1 MAFWGH
7 RDAAACPATEA
18 PVQDSE
24 EDELEERM
32 VFHKEPQRWLP
43 RKNVPQPAVGAK
55 RKLNFKSTKRG
66 TGKQV
71 RSVNQK
77 ATLDNRNYRTN
88 GETRKQLQQNND
100 FLTEAGITLT
110 QQRAADQ
117 PPRIRAAK
125 EMETEP
131 LDDPSLNLSQD
142 SLYQALLNGRFR
154 KTVPLV
160 TRLITERRNRKLVL
174 VGKMKHNF
182 KT

>member
-1 MAFWGH
+1 MAYWGA
-7 RDAAACPATEA
+7 RDAAAHPATEA
-18 PVQDSE
+18 AVQDSE
-24 EDELEERM
+24 EEEEIV
-32 VFHKEPQRWLP
+32 VFHKEPPLWLP
-43 RKNVPQPAVGAK
+43 RKNAK